1 MAESTCKEVKVEK
14 RRWSDDEI
22 ENLIDLYE
30 SKPCLWDIFC
40 KEYSK
45 RDMKEKAMNEICE
58 ELSVSVDEA
67 KQKWMSLRAQFGRE
81 LKNSNK
87 HKSGQSTD
95 ELYVS
100 QWIFYDK
107 MQFLQPMM
115 KTKKVVIHLI

>member
-1 MAESTCKEVKVEK
+1 
-14 RRWSDDEI
+14 
-22 ENLIDLYE
+22 
-30 SKPCLWDIFC
+30 
-40 KEYSK
+40 
-45 RDMKEKAMNEICE
+45 MKEKAMNEICE

-95 ELYVS
+95 ELHVS

-115 KTKKVVIHLI
+115 KTKRKS